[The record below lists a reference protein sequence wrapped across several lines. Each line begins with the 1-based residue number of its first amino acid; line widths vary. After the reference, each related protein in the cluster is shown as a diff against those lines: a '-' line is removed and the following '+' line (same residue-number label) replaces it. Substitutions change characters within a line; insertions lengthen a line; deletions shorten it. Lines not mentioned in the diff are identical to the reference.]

1 MFDITS
7 GPGDAGHG
15 SFGSP
20 DNSNGYRHGRLRGDD
35 FGLTARP
42 SLLGLART
50 YLETQARLWPE
61 LAGMPAV
68 PTITDAAVEAMADD
82 FIIRRAKTG
91 HSSAPKTGHHVGGT
105 GWKDRLIRSCWP
117 RGMIRS

>member
-20 DNSNGYRHGRLRGDD
+20 DNSNGYRFGRGRLRGED

-61 LAGMPAV
+61 LAGTLLAKGGW
-68 PTITDAAVEAMADD
+68 DYALVEALKPQPGDLVV
-82 FIIRRAKTG
+82 
-91 HSSAPKTGHHVGGT
+91 PK
-105 GWKDRLIRSCWP
+105 P
-117 RGMIRS
+117 R